1 MIRFNNK
8 EEIIMSNEIRRDYGQ
23 AEQPRNPMGVHQP
36 VVFCIDTSGSMKDKA
51 EDGRTKSQIVEE
63 MINGIANMSLS
74 DYDKQNVDICVL
86 VFDDEVRTLVDW
98 RPLASFDGGIE
109 LDVAGTTSLGSAV
122 IKAIEKTRERR
133 AVYAQT
139 GMQCKRAQ
147 IFVYTDG
154 VSTESLDDAYAL
166 SQEYLNRGEPKPSA
180 KMYITLIP
188 PAADASELKPFGDKV
203 TILRANDCVNGL
215 PAAFKFMEASV
226 VASSVSALGDTTK
239 VEIPEDLDVV
249 NRHGA
254 DGTSKDEN
262 GKKYVEDTAGDFVW

>member
-1 MIRFNNK
+1 
-8 EEIIMSNEIRRDYGQ
+8 MSNEIRRDYGQ

-36 VVFCIDTSGSMKDKA
+36 VVFCIDTSGSMNDKA
-51 EDGRTKSQIVEE
+51 EDGRSKAQIVAD
-63 MINGIANMSLS
+63 MVNGLADMSLS

-98 RPLASFDGGIE
+98 RPLASFDGGVE
-109 LDVAGTTSLGSAV
+109 LDVAGTTALGSAV
-122 IKAIEKTRERR
+122 LTAIEKTRERR

-139 GMQCKRAQ
+139 GIQCKRAQ

-154 VSTESLDDAYAL
+154 VSTESLDAAYAR
-166 SQEYLNRGEPKPSA
+166 SQEYLNRDKPSA

-188 PAADASELKPFGDKV
+188 PAVDATELKPFGDKV

-226 VASSVSALGDTTK
+226 VASSVSALGGTTK
-239 VEIPEDLDVV
+239 VEIPDDLDVV
-249 NRHGA
+249 NRRGT
-254 DGTSKDEN
+254 DGTSKDAD
-262 GKKYVEDTAGDFVW
+262 GKKYVEDTADDFEW

>member
-1 MIRFNNK
+1 
-8 EEIIMSNEIRRDYGQ
+8 MSNEIRRDYGQ

-166 SQEYLNRGEPKPSA
+166 SQEYLNRDKPSA

-203 TILRANDCVNGL
+203 TILRANGL

-239 VEIPEDLDVV
+239 IEIPEDLEPC

-254 DGTSKDEN
+254 DGTFKNED